1 MTAPLSASSV
11 RRASGPEQN
20 ERLTH
25 RAAVV
30 LVVLLAA
37 EGLTLLAM
45 DRLLRVHMFI
55 GLVLIPPVLL
65 KLSSTGYRFVRY
77 YTRSAPYRDKGP
89 PQIALRAMAPLLVV
103 ATLVMLGSGVW
114 LMLLGRR
121 SGWLLELHKVSFIVW
136 AVLFGVHFL
145 AYLPRVA
152 RSLADELRSRRS
164 AASAAAN
171 AATLAMIGLGV
182 VAALLLLP
190 EIRGWVS
197 LRH

>member
-1 MTAPLSASSV
+1 MTAPLISSSV
-11 RRASGPEQN
+11 RAPAGPEQN

-45 DRLLRVHMFI
+45 QQLLRVHMFL

-65 KLSSTGYRFVRY
+65 KLGSTGYRFVRY
-77 YTRSAPYRDKGP
+77 YTNSAPYREKGP
-89 PQIALRAMAPLLVV
+89 PQILLRSMAPLLVLATV
-103 ATLVMLGSGVW
+103 AMLGSGVW

-121 SGWLLELHKVSFIVW
+121 SGSVLEFHKVCFIVW
-136 AVLFGVHFL
+136 AVFFGVHFL

-152 RSLADELRSRRS
+152 TSLLDELNSRRS

-171 AATLAMIGLGV
+171 AATLAMLALGV
-182 VAALLLLP
+182 VTALLLLP
-190 EIRGWVS
+190 EIRGWIS
-197 LRH
+197 LR